1 MSLGR
6 RSAVFAVAALG
17 YVLSQFYRSFL
28 TVVYQDLVRDLSI
41 GPKEFG
47 ALGAAWFFAFSLS
60 QFPVGVALDRLGPR
74 RTMAGMMLA
83 AVLGAILFAL
93 ATSHAM
99 ALVAMALIGVGC
111 APLLMGALYFL
122 ARTEEPARFAML
134 ASLFLSCGLIGSLV
148 AATPM
153 AALVEAVGWRVA
165 IGIVAGITVLSA
177 LLIAIVVRDPPAD
190 PPVDGGSLVGDV
202 VALLRLPALWP
213 ILVMS
218 LAISAPVFTER
229 ALWVGPFFGEV
240 YGLGAIDRGNAAL
253 ALAIAMTGSAL
264 IAGPLARVL
273 DSPKIVVLGANLLCG
288 LAFLGLG
295 FWPEAPLPIA
305 IALMMLAGLFGVSY
319 AVLIA
324 HSRMFMPGHVIGRG
338 ITFVNFVSIGGTGLA
353 QLGSGH
359 AIEAMRAAGLSP
371 ASTYANLHLAFGAFL
386 VLAALVYALAPGK
399 PRAAP

>member
-1 MSLGR
+1 
-6 RSAVFAVAALG
+6 
-17 YVLSQFYRSFL
+17 
-28 TVVYQDLVRDLSI
+28 
-41 GPKEFG
+41 
-47 ALGAAWFFAFSLS
+47 
-60 QFPVGVALDRLGPR
+60 
-74 RTMAGMMLA
+74 
-83 AVLGAILFAL
+83 
-93 ATSHAM
+93 
-99 ALVAMALIGVGC
+99 
-111 APLLMGALYFL
+111 MGALYFL

-134 ASLFLSCGLIGSLV
+134 ASLFLACGLIGSLV

-165 IGIVAGITVLSA
+165 IGIVAGITALSA

-202 VALLRLPALWP
+202 IALLRLPALWP

-253 ALAIAMTGSAL
+253 ALAVAMTGSAL
-264 IAGPLARVL
+264 IAGPLARLL
-273 DSPKIVVLGANLLCG
+273 DSSKIVVFGANLLCG

-295 FWPEAPLPIA
+295 LWPMAPLPVA

-324 HSRMFMPGHVIGRG
+324 HARLFMPGHVIGRG

-359 AIEAMRAAGLSP
+359 AIEAMRNAGLAP
-371 ASTYANLHLAFGAFL
+371 AATYANLHLAFGVLL
-386 VLAALVYALAPGK
+386 VVSALIYALGPGK